1 MSPETDQNETQKP
14 KVIHHGGASGA
25 VYGLGLIGACVYYI
39 GQAPTFWMG
48 VLGFLKA
55 VVWPAM
61 IVYEALKFLS
71 M

>member
-1 MSPETDQNETQKP
+1 MEKETTK
-14 KVIHHGGASGA
+14 KCKIHESGPAGA
-25 VYGLGLIGACVYYI
+25 VYGLGFIGAAVYFI

-55 VVWPAM
+55 IVWPAFL
-61 IVYEALKFLS
+61 VYGLLKFLG